1 MDAIDSTLLTL
12 PPEAKATAS
21 SLLSQSEEPRTVS
34 GGCAICLC
42 PYEEG
47 DVVTWS
53 PKEACSHAFH
63 KECIIPWLSKKYEPN
78 CPCCRQEFCSLSLTL
93 PEHNQHQLS
102 LVTPF
107 GLIPTAESTSL
118 NQNGQPSRW
127 NSLFGISTRQSGNT
141 TSPFTLGNTAHLNSL
156 NAASIVSLRLPQDIP
171 IHHGYTVRVVN
182 SIDPELGSPNQAPEM
197 EEVEMA
203 TVTASPRPGD
213 ETIQPILAN
222 ETADEGATDDVD
234 ETNNSDHDARD
245 QASDEPS
252 NPDSPETSL

>member
-12 PPEAKATAS
+12 PPEPKTS
-21 SLLSQSEEPRTVS
+21 EPRTVS

-53 PKEACSHAFH
+53 PKDTCSHAFH
-63 KECIIPWLSKKYEPN
+63 KDCVVPWLSKKNEPN
-78 CPCCRQEFCSLSLTL
+78 CPCCRQEFCSLSIL

-102 LVTPF
+102 LMTPF
-107 GLIPTAESTSL
+107 GLIPAAHATPL
-118 NQNGQPSRW
+118 NQDGQPVRW
-127 NSLFGISTRQSGNT
+127 NSMFTRSANT
-141 TSPFTLGNTAHLNSL
+141 TSTFTSDNTAHRNSL
-156 NAASIVSLRLPQDIP
+156 NAASFVSLRLPYDIP
-171 IHHGYTVRVVN
+171 INHGYTVRVVN

-197 EEVEMA
+197 EEVEMS

-222 ETADEGATDDVD
+222 ETAEGVD
-234 ETNNSDHDARD
+234 ETNNSDHGDRD
-245 QASDEPS
+245 NASEEPS
-252 NPDSPETSL
+252 SPDSPESSP